1 MLMSLCHFKLYF
13 LLVAFYYGLLIT
25 FANNLEP
32 DQAQRNIGLILM
44 IIQIVL
50 HLDDNTEG
58 FTKVD
63 FTNQQM
69 TKKHANIHVCN
80 VKIC

>member
-1 MLMSLCHFKLYF
+1 MLNEIL
-13 LLVAFYYGLLIT
+13 
-25 FANNLEP
+25 
-32 DQAQRNIGLILM
+32 GLILM

-50 HLDDNTEG
+50 HLDDITKG

-80 VKIC
+80 VKNC